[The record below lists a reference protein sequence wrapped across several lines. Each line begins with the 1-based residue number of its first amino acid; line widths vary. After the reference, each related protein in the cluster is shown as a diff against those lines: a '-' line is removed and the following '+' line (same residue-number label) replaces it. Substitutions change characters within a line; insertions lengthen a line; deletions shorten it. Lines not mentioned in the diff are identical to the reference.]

1 MGGSYAGIL
10 AVRVLARTI
19 LLTAAAL
26 VAFASNSL
34 LCRLALA
41 ERHVD
46 AASFTGVRIASG
58 ALVLVALALMRP
70 RTDARPGRWSSA
82 AALVLYAA
90 PFSYAY
96 LRLGAGIGALVLFA
110 TVQATM
116 IGWGIARG
124 ERPRVL
130 VWVGLAL
137 ALAGL
142 LVLALPGAS
151 APDAIGVLAMIA
163 AGVGWGAY
171 SLLGRST
178 PGDPLVATAGNFAR
192 SLPFAAAIVGV
203 HAVIEPLSVDA
214 RGLVLAAA
222 SGAIAS
228 GLGYAVW
235 YAALRG
241 LTATRAAIVQLLV
254 PILAAAGGVV
264 LLDESVTMRLAL
276 AGALIL
282 PGVAIAARAGG
293 DRTRRG

>member
-1 MGGSYAGIL
+1 MP
-10 AVRVLARTI
+10 VLARTI
-19 LLTAAAL
+19 LLTAVAL
-26 VAFASNSL
+26 VAFAGNSL
-34 LCRLALA
+34 LCRLALV

-58 ALVLVALALMRP
+58 ALVLLALALARP
-70 RTDARPGRWSSA
+70 RGSTTPGRWSSA

-96 LRLGAGIGALVLFA
+96 LRLGAGVGALVLFA

-124 ERPRVL
+124 ERPRAL

-137 ALAGL
+137 AIAGL

-151 APDAIGVLAMIA
+151 APDVVGVLAMIV

-171 SLLGRST
+171 SLVGRAT

-192 SLPFAAAIVGV
+192 AVPFAAVIVGAQALLAPL
-203 HAVIEPLSVDA
+203 HADA
-214 RGLVLAAA
+214 RGLALAAA
-222 SGAIAS
+222 SGALAS
-228 GLGYAVW
+228 GVGYAVW

-254 PILAAAGGVV
+254 PVLAAGGGVA
-264 LLDESVTMRLAL
+264 LLDESVTPRLVL
-276 AGALIL
+276 AGAMIL
-282 PGVAIAARAGG
+282 VGVAIAVRTGG
-293 DRTRRG
+293 DRRTR